1 MLKHAIADADV
12 QAIFDTYPENT
23 REQLLNLR
31 QMIYEVAQ
39 QTDGVGELE
48 ETLKWGQISY
58 LTPATKSGTTIRIDA
73 IRDQTQQIAIY
84 VNCKTTL
91 VDTYRSLYSDLLD
104 FEGNR
109 CVKFN
114 MIDNLPEDAIKHC
127 IELALTYHKSKKIIE
142 AIK

>member
-23 REQLLNLR
+23 REQLFNLR

-73 IRDQTQQIAIY
+73 IRDQPQQIAIY

-91 VDTYRSLYSDLLD
+91 VDTYSSLYSDLLD

-109 CVKFN
+109 CVKFDMN
-114 MIDNLPEDAIKHC
+114 DDLSKDAIKHC
-127 IELALTYHKSKKIIE
+127 IELTLTYHKSKKS
-142 AIK
+142 